1 MGLVNLLDSSCF
13 LFLNVLINC
22 TECMQ
27 KILVVISPPES
38 ALKLCMVLFSGGLV
52 LLQLLIGS
60 VFLGQPL
67 GCTKALKECK

>member
-1 MGLVNLLDSSCF
+1 MLGSSCF

-27 KILVVISPPES
+27 KILVVSSPPES
-38 ALKLCMVLFSGGLV
+38 ALKLCMALFFGGFV

-60 VFLGQPL
+60 VFLGQSL
-67 GCTKALKECK
+67 GCTKALKEFR

>member
-1 MGLVNLLDSSCF
+1 
-13 LFLNVLINC
+13 
-22 TECMQ
+22 MQ

-52 LLQLLIGS
+52 LLQLLIVS